1 MSIEKQDRAQSPRSQ
16 ESSADKASQLHLS
29 PSFRKYQLMQ
39 RWTEA
44 IVESTGSG
52 RPPLKEPIP
61 GPLRVDPCSVWGA
74 SRRSAELSKA
84 EESPYSVLT
93 THNVKPLMPW

>member
-29 PSFRKYQLMQ
+29 PSFHKYQLM
-39 RWTEA
+39 EA
-44 IVESTGSG
+44 IVDSTGSG
-52 RPPLKEPIP
+52 RPPWKEPIP

-84 EESPYSVLT
+84 EESPYPVLT